1 MQHKSN
7 KERIAPRLNAVCGD
21 NLCDRHILKGSC
33 WVIFA
38 IADIIR
44 AIEKNRF

>member
-1 MQHKSN
+1 MLHVLMLYAVIIFA
-7 KERIAPRLNAVCGD
+7 IATYLKAVA
-21 NLCDRHILKGSC
+21 